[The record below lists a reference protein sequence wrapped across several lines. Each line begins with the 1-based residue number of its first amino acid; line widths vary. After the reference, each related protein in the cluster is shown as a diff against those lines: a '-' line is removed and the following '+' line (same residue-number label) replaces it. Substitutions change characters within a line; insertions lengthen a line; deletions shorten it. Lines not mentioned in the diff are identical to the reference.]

1 MIVPETG
8 KVIITI
14 FIILNPPDILGLEKK
29 FALMFNM
36 KETQED

>member
-1 MIVPETG
+1 MIVSETG

-14 FIILNPPDILGLEKK
+14 FIILNPPDILGPEKN

-36 KETQED
+36 NETQED